1 MQKKLNAVG
10 YGDTCNNNIN
20 IFYTCIR
27 IAKKRNRYRVVIKD
41 IHLIFWNTVSNLW
54 DFFKHL
60 IFFLCAQVLQLCR
73 NLFNQA
79 PLINSVVAVVC
90 LLSHVTFLSV
100 CWECPGC
107 LSHGVACR
115 LLDYGGRHR
124 VLGGSL
130 RRYITISC
138 PCFSCTVCEIDRRRR
153 VKELSKLPLL
163 LFTVVR
169 QQ

>member
-1 MQKKLNAVG
+1 MKIDKKKNKRFKALHTRFYVQPNMQKKLNAVG

-73 NLFNQA
+73 NLFDQA

-107 LSHGVACR
+107 LSHGLPVVCLTTAADIGCLVVAYV
-115 LLDYGGRHR
+115 D
-124 VLGGSL
+124 
-130 RRYITISC
+130 I
-138 PCFSCTVCEIDRRRR
+138 
-153 VKELSKLPLL
+153 
-163 LFTVVR
+163 
-169 QQ
+169 